1 MTKQSKRA
9 AIILA
14 AGHGTRMKSSLSKVL
29 HKVAGRTM
37 LDWVI
42 ALSGEL
48 NCEKIV
54 VVTGAHNLDAKKNVI
69 EKLGEGA
76 CALQDPPMGT
86 GHAVKCAKDALGDFD
101 GNVIVLYADT
111 PLITRE
117 TALKAFEA
125 IENGAS
131 VAIVG
136 FTSKDPTP
144 YGRLIENENGDL
156 LEIIETKEA
165 NEEVLKINFCNSGV
179 MASNASNIFAH
190 LENVT
195 NNNAKGEYYL
205 TDVVGL
211 AVKSG
216 QRCVAVRG
224 TEEEVLGV
232 NSRID
237 LAAAEQ
243 AFQVQKRNEM
253 MAKGVTL
260 IAPETVFFSFDT
272 QIENDVIIEPNVV
285 FGAGV
290 IIKTGAQIRAFS
302 HIEGGIIEKGAII
315 GPYSRIRPGSQIG
328 EDCHI
333 GNFVET
339 KNAVLA
345 KGVKANHLTYLGD
358 VSIGEKTN
366 IGAGTITCNYDGYFK
381 YKTEIGAG
389 VLIGSDT
396 MLVAPVK
403 VGDNAMTGSSSTI
416 TKDIPAGAL
425 AVARSPQ
432 KNLDGWADNFHK
444 QSQAKK
450 AKK

>member
-1 MTKQSKRA
+1 MTNQTKRA

-14 AGHGTRMKSSLSKVL
+14 AGQGTRMKSSLSKVL

-37 LDWVI
+37 LNWVI
-42 ALSGEL
+42 SLAKDIG
-48 NCEKIV
+48 CEKII
-54 VVTGAHNLDAKKNVI
+54 VVTGAHNIDAKTIVI
-69 EKLGEGA
+69 EQLGEGA
-76 CALQDPPMGT
+76 QVLQDPPMGT
-86 GHAVKCAKDALGDFD
+86 GHAVLCAKDAMADFE
-101 GNVIVLYADT
+101 GNAIVLYADT
-111 PLITRE
+111 PLITKQ

-125 IENGAS
+125 IENDAS

-165 NEEVLKINFCNSGV
+165 NEEILKIDFCNSGV
-179 MASNASNIFAH
+179 MAAPAKDLFAH
-190 LENVT
+190 LEKVT
-195 NNNAKGEYYL
+195 NNNLKGEYYL

-211 AVKSG
+211 AVKAG
-216 QRCVAVRG
+216 QKCKAVRG

-243 AFQVQKRNEM
+243 AFQARKRNEM
-253 MAKGVTL
+253 LTKGVTL
-260 IAPETVFFSFDT
+260 IAPETVFFSHDT

-285 FGAGV
+285 FGEGV
-290 IIKTGAQIRAFS
+290 EIKSGAIIRAFS
-302 HIEGGIIEKGAII
+302 HLEGAIIGNGAII
-315 GPYSRIRPGSQIG
+315 GPYARIRPGSNIG

-403 VGDNAMTGSSSTI
+403 IGDKAMTGSSSTI
-416 TKDIPAGAL
+416 TKDVPMGAL

-432 KNLDGWADNFHK
+432 KNIESWAENFHK
-444 QSQAKK
+444 TSALKK
-450 AKK
+450 ANK